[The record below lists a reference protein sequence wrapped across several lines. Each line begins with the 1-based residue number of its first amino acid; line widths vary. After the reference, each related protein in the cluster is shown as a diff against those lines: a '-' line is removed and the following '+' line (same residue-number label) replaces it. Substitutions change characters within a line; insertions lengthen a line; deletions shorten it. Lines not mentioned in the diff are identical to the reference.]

1 MHGREENSVQDFGG
15 KAGGKETLGR
25 PRRRW
30 EDGIRMNLKETGW
43 RYRMDPVSSVQGLV
57 EDPCDYGDEP
67 SVSGAT
73 LVNNVTDM
81 SLLNNATKVSKL
93 VLSIILITR
102 NM

>member
-1 MHGREENSVQDFGG
+1 MGEKRTAYKIVVG
-15 KAGGKETLGR
+15 KPEGKGPLGR
-25 PRRRW
+25 PRSRW
-30 EDGIRMNLKETGW
+30 EDGIRMNLKEIGW
-43 RYRMDPVSSVQGLV
+43 RCKMDPVSSVQGLV

-67 SVSGAT
+67 SVSGTT

-93 VLSIILITR
+93 VISIILITR